1 MDTLES
7 YGKIVQSLLTAYAEI
22 PIANGTI
29 DCYRV
34 FAPKQDHYQVMNVGW
49 DGHRR
54 VYGCVLHLDIKKGK
68 IWYEQNMTEMRVAQ
82 ELVDRGVIL
91 CWGFILLKFA
101 PIRTM
106 LLVNLFGHS
115 AIALVWQICD
125 RATKIVRVC

>member
-7 YGKIVQSLLTAYAEI
+7 YRQIVQSLLTAYAEI

-34 FAPKQDHYQVMNVGW
+34 FDPKQDHYQVMNVGW

-68 IWYEQNMTEMRVAQ
+68 IWIEQNMTEMKVAQ
-82 ELVDRGVIL
+82 NLVDMGVAKDDIVL
-91 CWGFILLKFA
+91 GFH
-101 PIRTM
+101 PPEIREYTGYA
-106 LLVNLFGHS
+106 VG
-115 AIALVWQICD
+115 
-125 RATKIVRVC
+125 